1 MKTTTLEI
9 KRVKTMEELVD
20 QYDYRSEYL
29 AAYVEELNAY
39 AVAVA
44 FEASHSCFVGH
55 SAIKTGGALKNVL
68 RRGDN
73 ANKVQYYIYVAY
85 ESKIEVYSL
94 SGDMF
99 DLFGSCNIFDF
110 NNEIVDSV
118 YLEDEVLYAAER
130 FVQSQVTS
138 CAL

>member
-1 MKTTTLEI
+1 MKKTLTT
-9 KRVKTMEELVD
+9 KKVKTMEELVD
-20 QYDYRSEYL
+20 QYEYRSEYL

-39 AVAVA
+39 AVAIA
-44 FEASHSCFVGH
+44 FEASHSCYVGH

-68 RRGDN
+68 QRGDN

-85 ESKIEVYSL
+85 ESKIETYVL

-99 DLFGSCNIFDF
+99 DLFGSCNTFDF
-110 NNEIVDSV
+110 NNETVESV
-118 YLEDEVLYAAER
+118 YIKDEVLYEAER
-130 FVQSQVTS
+130 FVQSQVAS